1 MTTQTFKKS
10 CIIFMIVA
18 IYTVMFSA
26 QNCLSTNVE
35 KCVKHCIPNQC
46 MKVAKKADMSICE
59 EACKKFCNK
68 HVTTLEKYY
77 VPITDCGFFCTHIS
91 NCVS

>member
-1 MTTQTFKKS
+1 
-10 CIIFMIVA
+10 
-18 IYTVMFSA
+18 MFSA

-68 HVTTLEKYY
+68 HVTSHEEYA
-77 VPITDCGFFCTHIS
+77 VPITDGDIS
-91 NCVS
+91 SLLVPEANLISFSSSSDRF

>member
-18 IYTVMFSA
+18 IFTVMFSA
-26 QNCLSTNVE
+26 QNSNVE

-46 MKVAKKADMSICE
+46 MKEAKKADMFICE

-68 HVTTLEKYY
+68 HVTSHEEYA
-77 VPITDCGFFCTHIS
+77 VPTTDGGFMCTHIW

>member
-18 IYTVMFSA
+18 ICTVMFSA
-26 QNCLSTNVE
+26 QNCLSTNV
-35 KCVKHCIPNQC
+35 IPNQC
-46 MKVAKKADMSICE
+46 MKEAKKEDMSICK

-68 HVTTLEKYY
+68 HVTSQEEYA
-77 VPITDCGFFCTHIS
+77 VPTTDGGYMCTHIW